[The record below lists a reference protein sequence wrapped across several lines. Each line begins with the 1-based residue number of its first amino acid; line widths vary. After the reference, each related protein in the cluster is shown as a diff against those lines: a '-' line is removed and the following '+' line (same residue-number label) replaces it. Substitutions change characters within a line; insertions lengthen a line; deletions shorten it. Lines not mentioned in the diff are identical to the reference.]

1 MNQSTTSTPPHKILK
16 TLAVSGFATLA
27 TIASSVA
34 IALPASAISFNLSYT
49 TDNFNGAGAYTV
61 NSVLTTSDSSPTATA
76 NNTYTITGISG
87 TVNGNAI
94 TGLSNFVGAD
104 NLFRWDGTTNI
115 LLTYNGISFTT
126 DSNIYNF
133 YRGVGGS
140 GTTSADFALS
150 PLRSFDDNTRSVND
164 VITLSLTPA
173 TPVPFDFDPSFGLL
187 ALGGVWTARKMIKKS
202 KSVVKK

>member
-1 MNQSTTSTPPHKILK
+1 M
-16 TLAVSGFATLA
+16 
-27 TIASSVA
+27 
-34 IALPASAISFNLSYT
+34 
-49 TDNFNGAGAYTV
+49 
-61 NSVLTTSDSSPTATA
+61 LTTSDSSPTATA

-150 PLRSFDDNTRSVND
+150 PLRSFDDNT
-164 VITLSLTPA
+164 
-173 TPVPFDFDPSFGLL
+173 
-187 ALGGVWTARKMIKKS
+187 
-202 KSVVKK
+202 